1 MPNPPRQR
9 RYTPGDTTRAVLVGT
24 VREPQVRW
32 CTHSLR
38 EVELPPASGLNA
50 RYNWRY
56 RPMDRSHPTGEQTS
70 RTMNVPEIPIQWPG
84 YALLADD
91 AVEDIAWI
99 VGYWPND

>member
-1 MPNPPRQR
+1 
-9 RYTPGDTTRAVLVGT
+9 
-24 VREPQVRW
+24 
-32 CTHSLR
+32 
-38 EVELPPASGLNA
+38 
-50 RYNWRY
+50 
-56 RPMDRSHPTGEQTS
+56 MDRSHPTGEQTS